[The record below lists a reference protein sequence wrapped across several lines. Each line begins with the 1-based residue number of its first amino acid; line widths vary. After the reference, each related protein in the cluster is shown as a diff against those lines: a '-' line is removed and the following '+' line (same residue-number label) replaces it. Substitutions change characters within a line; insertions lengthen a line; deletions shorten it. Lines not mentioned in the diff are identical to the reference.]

1 MDKTVKVAMV
11 GVGAISGIYLQN
23 ITTVFREL
31 DLVGVCDLIP
41 ERAEKGAAYVREQR
55 EKGAPVRVPKIYK
68 DMYEA
73 MDDPE
78 VEVILNLTRPYE
90 HFEVTKQAL
99 LHGKHVYSE
108 KPLGVDMDEA
118 SQLIALAEE
127 KKLRLGGAPDT
138 FMGAGIQ
145 TARRLIDSGYI
156 GDLVGASCAMVCHGH
171 ETWHPDPEFY
181 YKRGGGPMLD
191 MGPYYITALV
201 QLLGQAKGLMGMT
214 KRSFPQRLIT
224 SAPHRGETIH
234 VDVDTWLSGNI
245 EFTSGAIA
253 QVFTTFDV
261 HYTAQARFEIYGT
274 KGSLMVPDPNTF
286 GGPVL
291 LLRPEDAAAEA
302 AAPKADPG
310 LARRGVPD
318 FYRGWKE
325 VPLLY
330 DYAENSRGLGLAD
343 MAKAIRTGRDHRAN
357 YQQQRHVLELMTG
370 FSKSC
375 ESGAYV
381 PMQSKYTPT
390 APMENNPMHGILD
403 D

>member
-1 MDKTVKVAMV
+1 MENKPVRVAMV
-11 GVGAISGIYLQN
+11 GVGAISGIYLKSLTHTFQE
-23 ITTVFREL
+23 VEL
-31 DLVGVCDLIP
+31 IGVCDLIP
-41 ERAEKGAAYVREQR
+41 ERAEKGAAYVKEAIEQ
-55 EKGAPVRVPKIYK
+55 GAKVPEPKIYK
-68 DMYEA
+68 DMYAAFE
-73 MDDPE
+73 DPQ
-78 VEVILNLTRPYE
+78 VEVVLNLTRPYE

-118 SQLIALAEE
+118 AELISLAEE
-127 KKLRLGGAPDT
+127 KGLRLGGAPDT

-145 TARRLIDSGYI
+145 TARRLIDSGMI
-156 GDLVGASCAMVCHGH
+156 GDVVGASCAMVCHGH

-201 QLLGQAKGLMGMT
+201 QLLGEAKGLMGLA

-224 SAPHRGETIH
+224 SQPHQGETIE

-261 HYTAQARFEIYGT
+261 HYTAQSRFEVYGT
-274 KGSLMVPDPNTF
+274 KGSMMVPDPNTF

-291 LLRPEDAAAEA
+291 VLRPEDAA

-310 LARRGVPD
+310 LARHGVPD

-325 VPLLY
+325 MPLLY
-330 DYAENSRGLGLAD
+330 DYPENSRGLGLAD
-343 MAKAIRTGRDHRAN
+343 MCKGIRTGRDHRAN
-357 YQQQRHVLELMTG
+357 YQQQRHVLEIMTG
-370 FSKSC
+370 FSRSG
-375 ESGAYV
+375 ESRAYI
-381 PMQSKYTPT
+381 PMTTKYTRT
-390 APMENNPMHGILD
+390 APMENNPMHGVLD

>member
-1 MDKTVKVAMV
+1 MKNRPVKVAMI

-23 ITTVFREL
+23 ITRTFREL
-31 DLVGVCDLIP
+31 ELLGVCDLVP
-41 ERAEKGAAYVREQR
+41 ERAQNGAAYVKE
-55 EKGAPVRVPKIYK
+55 EIGKGANVREPKIYK

-73 MDDPE
+73 FNDPE

-118 SQLIALAEE
+118 NELIALAEE
-127 KKLRLGGAPDT
+127 KGLRLGGAPDT

-145 TARRLIDSGYI
+145 TARKLIDDGYI
-156 GDLVGASCAMVCHGH
+156 GDVVGASCAMVCHGH

-201 QLLGQAKGLMGMT
+201 QLMGEAKGLMGMT
-214 KRSFPQRLIT
+214 KRSFKERLIT
-224 SAPHRGETIH
+224 SEPHRGETID

-245 EFTSGAIA
+245 EFQSGAIA

-261 HYTAQARFEIYGT
+261 HYTVQPRFEIYGT
-274 KGSLMVPDPNTF
+274 RGSMMIPDPNTF

-291 LLRPEDAAAEA
+291 LLRPEDFA
-302 AAPKADPG
+302 AAPKTDPG
-310 LARRGVPD
+310 LARHGVPD
-318 FYRGWKE
+318 FYAGWKE
-325 VPLLY
+325 MPLLY
-330 DYAENSRGLGLAD
+330 DYPENSRGLGLAD
-343 MAKAIRTGRDHRAN
+343 MAKALRTGRGHRAD
-357 YQQQRHVLELMTG
+357 YQQQRHVLEIMTA

-375 ESGAYV
+375 EQKAYV
-381 PMQSKYTPT
+381 PMTTKYTRT
-390 APMENNPMHGILD
+390 APMGNNPMHGILD